1 MTQYNQAEGAGHH
14 NKGVELQEVNAWAAG
29 LEAIHAR
36 ISHHFVRSE
45 PRQRALAYLKGLL
58 GNVERKNGWQ
68 LAEYVGDS
76 TPDGIQR
83 LLNSHEWDADL
94 VRDDLRSY
102 VVEYLADPQS
112 VLIVDETGFIKKG
125 TKSVGVQRQYS
136 GTAGRIEN
144 CQLGVFLAYASPK
157 GRTFIDRELYLP
169 KEWIEDQPRCE
180 EAGVPERTA
189 FATKPQLALWMLKR
203 TRAAGVVTSWV
214 TGDEVYGSD
223 DPLRQWLEANQQAY
237 VLAVRRNG
245 RVGLEWH
252 GQLWSLAV
260 SEVIALIDPTAWQR
274 LSAGE
279 GAKGPRIYDWALVE
293 LAESTPE
300 EWPRQILFRRS
311 LEDETEIAAY
321 RTFAPAGT
329 LLSEFVRVAGT
340 RWAIEDSFE
349 SAKGEVGLDQYEV
362 RRWISWYRH
371 ITLALLAHAYL
382 TVTRALA
389 LEQEQK
395 KGKGWA

>member
-1 MTQYNQAEGAGHH
+1 MAKRTQAGEVDHREDGIH
-14 NKGVELQEVNAWAAG
+14 LEEVNAWATG
-29 LEAIHAR
+29 LAAIHAR

-68 LAEYVGDS
+68 LAEYVGDT
-76 TPDGIQR
+76 TPDGLQR
-83 LLNSHEWDADL
+83 LLNSYEWDADL
-94 VRDDLRSY
+94 VRDDLRNY
-102 VVEYLADPQS
+102 VVEHLQDDQS
-112 VLIVDETGFIKKG
+112 VLVVDETGFIKKG
-125 TKSVGVQRQYS
+125 IKSAGVQRQYS

-157 GRTFIDRELYLP
+157 GRAFIDRELYLP
-169 KEWIEDQPRCE
+169 KEWTADPLRCE
-180 EAGVPERTA
+180 EAGVPAERT
-189 FATKPQLALWMLKR
+189 FATKPQLALQMLKR
-203 TRAAGVVTSWV
+203 TRAAGVVTPWV

-223 DPLRQWLEANQQAY
+223 DPLRQWLETNQQAY

-252 GQLWSLAV
+252 GQLWNLSVA
-260 SEVIALIDPTAWQR
+260 EVLGLIDANAWQR
-274 LSAGE
+274 LSAGD
-279 GAKGPRIYDWALVE
+279 GAKGPRLYDWVLVE

-300 EWPRQILFRRS
+300 EWPRQLLFRRHI
-311 LEDETEIAAY
+311 EDETEIAAY
-321 RTFAPAGT
+321 RTYAPAGIS
-329 LLSEFVRVAGT
+329 LSELVRVAGV

-362 RRWISWYRH
+362 RRWVGWYRH
-371 ITLALLAHAYL
+371 ITLALLAHAFL
-382 TVTRALA
+382 TVTRVLA

-395 KGKGWA
+395 KGMQAE

>member
-1 MTQYNQAEGAGHH
+1 MAQQMRAGEATL
-14 NKGVELQEVNAWAAG
+14 NGNGFDLEDVNAWAAG

-36 ISHHFVRSE
+36 ISHHFARSE
-45 PRQRALAYLKGLL
+45 PRQRAFAYLQGLL

-68 LAEYVGDS
+68 LAEYVGDP
-76 TPDGIQR
+76 TPNGIQR
-83 LLNSHEWDADL
+83 LLNSYEWDADL

-102 VVEYLADPQS
+102 VVEHLHDDQS
-112 VLIVDETGFIKKG
+112 VLVVDETGFVKKG

-169 KEWIEDQPRCE
+169 KEWTEDQPRCE
-180 EAGVPERTA
+180 EAGIPAGIT
-189 FATKPQLALWMLKR
+189 FATKPQLALRMLKR
-203 TRAAGVVTSWV
+203 TRSAGVVTPWV

-237 VLAVRRNG
+237 VLSVRRNG
-245 RVGLEWH
+245 RVGLDWH
-252 GQLWSLAV
+252 GQLWNLSV
-260 SEVIALIDPTAWQR
+260 NEVIDLIEPTAWQR

-279 GAKGPRIYDWALVE
+279 GAKGPRLYDWTLVE
-293 LAESTPE
+293 LAESAPE
-300 EWPRQILFRRS
+300 EWPRQLLFRRS
-311 LEDETEIAAY
+311 LEDETDIAAY
-321 RTFAPAGT
+321 RTFAPVGT
-329 LLSEFVRVAGT
+329 PLSKFVRVAGT

-395 KGKGWA
+395 KGESRA

>member
-1 MTQYNQAEGAGHH
+1 MAQQNQAGEVDQPG
-14 NKGVELQEVNAWAAG
+14 NGVDLEDIDAWAAG
-29 LEAIHAR
+29 LDAIHAR
-36 ISHHFVRSE
+36 ISYHFARSE

-58 GNVERKNGWQ
+58 GNAERKNGWQ
-68 LAEYVGDS
+68 LAEYVGDA

-83 LLNSHEWDADL
+83 LLNSYDWDADQ
-94 VRDDLRSY
+94 VRNDLRSY
-102 VVEYLADPQS
+102 VVEHLQDPES
-112 VLIVDETGFIKKG
+112 VLVVDETGFIKKG

-144 CQLGVFLAYASPK
+144 CQLGVFLAYASPQ

-169 KEWIEDQPRCE
+169 KEWTEDPARCE
-180 EAGVPERTA
+180 EGGVPQGTT
-189 FATKPQLALWMLKR
+189 FATKPQLALRMLQR
-203 TRAAGVVTSWV
+203 TRAAGVMTSWV

-223 DPLRQWLEANQQAY
+223 DPLRQWLEVNQQAY

-252 GQLWSLAV
+252 GKLWTLSV
-260 SEVIALIDPTAWQR
+260 EEVLDLIEPNTWQR

-279 GAKGPRIYDWALVE
+279 GAKGPRIYDWTLVE

-300 EWPRQILFRRS
+300 EWPRQLLFRRS
-311 LEDETEIAAY
+311 IEDETDIAAY
-321 RTFAPAGT
+321 RIYAPAAT
-329 LLSEFVRVAGT
+329 PLSEFVRVAGV

-362 RRWISWYRH
+362 RRWVSWYRH

-389 LEQEQK
+389 LAQEQK
-395 KGKGWA
+395 KEMV

>member
-1 MTQYNQAEGAGHH
+1 MAQQNQAGEVNH
-14 NKGVELQEVNAWAAG
+14 NRDGVDLEEVNAWAVG
-29 LEAIHAR
+29 LEVIHTR
-36 ISHHFVRSE
+36 ISHHFARSE

-83 LLNSHEWDADL
+83 LLNSYEWDADQ
-94 VRDDLRSY
+94 VRNDLRNY
-102 VVEYLADPQS
+102 VVEHLHDDQS
-112 VLIVDETGFIKKG
+112 VLVVDETGFIKKG

-169 KEWIEDQPRCE
+169 REWTEDQPRCE
-180 EAGVPERTA
+180 EAGVPKGTTFE
-189 FATKPQLALWMLKR
+189 TKPQLALRMLKR
-203 TRAAGVVTSWV
+203 TRTVGVITPWV

-252 GQLWSLAV
+252 GQLWNLSV
-260 SEVIALIDPTAWQR
+260 DEVLDLIAPDAWQR
-274 LSAGE
+274 MSAGE
-279 GAKGPRIYDWALVE
+279 GAKGPRVYDWAPVE

-300 EWPRQILFRRS
+300 EWPRQLLIRRS
-311 LEDETEIAAY
+311 LEDETELAVY

-329 LLSEFVRVAGT
+329 PLSEFVRVAGV
-340 RWAIEDSFE
+340 RWVIEDSFA

-362 RRWISWYRH
+362 RRWVSWYRH

-382 TVTRALA
+382 TVTRALTLDQA
-389 LEQEQK
+389 QK
-395 KGKGWA
+395 KGTR